1 MGVFLSGQ
9 LILSGAF
16 FSSSHRT
23 VKRWISVLL
32 CASCLSGVAW
42 AGDLIAISTRG
53 FVGTGEQVLIGG
65 FVIAG
70 TPTQVLIRAPGPSL
84 AQANPPIA
92 GVLADPQLQLFSG
105 QNVIAA
111 NDNWRDSADAAVI
124 EASDFTPLND
134 LEPAIITTLA
144 PGAYTAIVS
153 GVGGTTGV
161 ALVEVF
167 R

>member
-1 MGVFLSGQ
+1 MGVFLSGKR
-9 LILSGAF
+9 ILSAAF
-16 FSSSHRT
+16 FSSPHRT
-23 VKRWISVLL
+23 VKRWVSVLL
-32 CASCLSGVAW
+32 CASCLSGIAW
-42 AGDLIAISTRG
+42 AGDLINISTRG
-53 FVGTGEQVLIGG
+53 FVGTGDQVLIGG

-84 AQANPPIA
+84 AQANPPVA
-92 GVLADPQLQLFSG
+92 GVLADPQLRLLSG
-105 QNVIAA
+105 QNEMAV
-111 NDNWRDSADAAVI
+111 NDNWRDSPDADAI
-124 EASDFTPLND
+124 EATDFEPLND
-134 LEPAIITTLA
+134 LEPAILVTLD

>member
-9 LILSGAF
+9 PILSAAF
-16 FSSSHRT
+16 FSGPHRT
-23 VKRWISVLL
+23 VKRWISVLV

-42 AGDLIAISTRG
+42 AGDLINISTRG
-53 FVGTGEQVLIGG
+53 FVGTGDQVLIGG

-84 AQANPPIA
+84 AQANPPVA

-105 QNVIAA
+105 RSVVTS
-111 NDNWRDSADAAVI
+111 NDNWRDSADADAI
-124 EASDFTPLND
+124 EATEFEPLND
-134 LEPAIITTLA
+134 LEPAILVTLD

-161 ALVEVF
+161 AQVEVF